1 MYNSFNRFYQGRN
14 GSGKSYTAD
23 IDIVSDRLD
32 NKFIISIDPKPE
44 RDIMTKNLGG
54 QNLLIGANDK
64 DASYINIFD
73 VLIVPAEEGSVNKSK
88 QNPLLAQYQAN
99 LTSIAIL
106 LSLDVNKPDDKII
119 LSCFNDVQ
127 IYVYEKIKKISIV
140 SDFEKISKKAFP
152 LMKDFYDEAVKRY
165 NSETVPET
173 KSAFNKLIVLM
184 KEHAV
189 GISAPLFNNY
199 SNID

>member
-14 GSGKSYTAD
+14 GSGKSYTAN

-54 QNLLIGANDK
+54 KNLLIGANDK

-73 VLIVPAEEGSVNKSK
+73 VLLVPTEEGSVNKSK
-88 QNPLLAQYQAN
+88 QNPLLSQYQAN
-99 LTSIAIL
+99 LTSMSIL
-106 LSLDVNKPDDKII
+106 LSLDINKPDDKMI

-127 IYVYEKIKKISIV
+127 IYVYEQIKKITID
-140 SDFEKISKKAFP
+140 SDFNKLSRKSYP
-152 LMKDFYDEAVKRY
+152 LMKDFYDEAKRRY
-165 NSETVPET
+165 EIEKVPET